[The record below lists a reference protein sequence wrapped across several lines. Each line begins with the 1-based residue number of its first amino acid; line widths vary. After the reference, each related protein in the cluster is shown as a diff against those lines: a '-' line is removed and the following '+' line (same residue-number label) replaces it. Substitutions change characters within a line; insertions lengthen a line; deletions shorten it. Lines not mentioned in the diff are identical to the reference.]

1 MVNGI
6 WYNFGTNGKMVT
18 GWKQISGS
26 WYYLLPWGGMQT
38 GWKKVDNVWYYFDR
52 SGAMLTSAVTP
63 DGYRVDASGR
73 LAD

>member
-1 MVNGI
+1 
-6 WYNFGTNGKMVT
+6 
-18 GWKQISGS
+18 
-26 WYYLLPWGGMQT
+26 MQT